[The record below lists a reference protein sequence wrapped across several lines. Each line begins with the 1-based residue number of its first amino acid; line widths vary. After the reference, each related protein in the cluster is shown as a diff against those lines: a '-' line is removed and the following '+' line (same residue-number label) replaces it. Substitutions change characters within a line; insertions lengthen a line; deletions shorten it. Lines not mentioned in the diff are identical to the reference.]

1 MYSMNDRF
9 KRIISV
15 KYDPIVIVSKITD
28 RMNNWSLQNV
38 RLY

>member
-15 KYDPIVIVSKITD
+15 KYDPIVIVPKITD
-28 RMNNWSLQNV
+28 RMNGSLQNV